1 MLIKLTGGTVYDP
14 MHGINGEI
22 RDIYVRDGRIIHSPG
37 DAPIHQEYN
46 LKNKIVMAGAID
58 IHTHIG
64 GGKINI
70 ARTLLPED
78 HRAHPVAHTD
88 LLRSGSGHAVPST
101 FITGYRYAEMGY
113 TTAFEP
119 AILPMNAR
127 QAHLEMGDIPI
138 VDKGG
143 YALLG
148 NDDYMLRML
157 AAKKD
162 QKALNDY
169 AAWILTA
176 SQCLG
181 IKVVNPGGINAFK
194 FNQRQLDLDEPG
206 PYYGITPRQILLHL
220 ARAVYELG
228 IPHPLHVHGCNLG
241 MPGSVETTLKTISGS
256 EGLPMHLTHIHF
268 HSYDTEG
275 DRQFS
280 SGAARIAEAVNR
292 HPNITIDVG
301 QILFGQ
307 TVAVSADNMRQHA
320 SYSNAHP
327 KKWVCMDI
335 ECDAGCGIVP
345 FKYKDKNFVNA
356 LQWTIGLELFLLV
369 NDPWRV
375 FLTTDHPTGAPFT
388 SYPHLIRLLMDR
400 SFRNEMLSTIH
411 PDAAQ
416 VSTLGSIEREYSL
429 YEIAI
434 MTRAGAAKLLGLSDR
449 GHLGTGAAA
458 DITVYTEH
466 EDKEKMFSK
475 PDYVFKDGE
484 LVVKNGEII
493 KVTWGTTHVV
503 RPTFDSSIKKEL
515 SSYFDHYLSLKLSN
529 FKMDDEEIIR
539 RGRGRIQVHP
549 CHRETSS

>member
-14 MHGINGEI
+14 RHGIKGKV
-22 RDIYVRDGRIIHSPG
+22 RDIYVCNGRIVDSPG
-37 DAPIHQEYN
+37 VTPIHQEYN
-46 LKNKIVMAGAID
+46 LSNKIVMAGAID

-64 GGKINI
+64 GGKVNI
-70 ARTLLPED
+70 ARTLLPEN
-78 HRAHPVAHTD
+78 HRANSVAHTN
-88 LLRSGSGHAVPST
+88 LLRSGCGHIVPST

-113 TTAFEP
+113 TAAFEP
-119 AILPMNAR
+119 AVLPMNAR
-127 QAHLEMGDIPI
+127 QAHMKMGDIPI

-148 NDDYMLRML
+148 NDDCLLRML
-157 AAKKD
+157 AANKD
-162 QKALNDY
+162 QKTFNNY
-169 AAWILTA
+169 VAWVLKA

-181 IKVVNPGGINAFK
+181 IKVVNPGGISAFK

-206 PYYGITPRQILLHL
+206 PYYGITPRQTLLHL
-220 ARAVYELG
+220 ARAVHELG

-241 MPGSVETTLKTISGS
+241 IPGNIETTLKTISGI
-256 EGLPMHLTHIHF
+256 EGLPMHLTHIQF
-268 HSYDTEG
+268 HSYGTEG
-275 DRQFS
+275 DRKFS
-280 SGAARIAEAVNR
+280 SGAAQIAEAVNK
-292 HPNITIDVG
+292 HPNITLDVG

-307 TVAVSADNMRQHA
+307 TVAASADNMRQHA
-320 SYSNAHP
+320 GYTHAHP
-327 KKWVCMDI
+327 KKGVWMDI

-356 LQWTIGLELFLLV
+356 LQWTIGLEIFLLV
-369 NDPWRV
+369 NDPWRI

-388 SYPHLIRLLMDR
+388 TYPHLIRLLMDR
-400 SFRNEMLSTIH
+400 SFRNDMLATIH

-416 VSTLGSIEREYSL
+416 ISALGTIDREYSL

-449 GHLGTGAAA
+449 GHLGAGAAA

-466 EDKEKMFSK
+466 EDKEKMFAK

-484 LVVKNGEII
+484 LVVRNGEVV

-503 RPTFDSSIKKEL
+503 RPEFDSNIEREL
-515 SSYFDHYLSLKLSN
+515 SSYFDRYLSLKLSN
-529 FKMDDEEIIR
+529 FKIDDEEIIQH
-539 RGRGRIQVHP
+539 GRGRIQVHP
-549 CHRETSS
+549 CHREASS